1 MKAIGRAI
9 LSAIFLVL
17 TGLML
22 AAAKYAPQFVFS
34 FYPAWSRKALAA
46 LSSVSALLPIAL
58 WEVLAGLA
66 ILWLLYTFVC
76 IFTRRR
82 GFLNWLTGVLLAV
95 CVGVFLFTGLW
106 GLNHFGPGVGETL
119 GLDVREYSKEELI
132 AEIGAAALVHHVGL
146 ETDRSF
152 RNSTAYL
159 QNWLS
164 VLRND
169 KRFIVSAS
177 GKAEKAVEMI
187 LN

>member
-22 AAAKYAPQFVFS
+22 AAAKYAPQLVFS

-82 GFLNWLTGVLLAV
+82 GCLPVHG
-95 CVGVFLFTGLW
+95 
-106 GLNHFGPGVGETL
+106 TL
-119 GLDVREYSKEELI
+119 G
-132 AEIGAAALVHHVGL
+132 AEP
-146 ETDRSF
+146 
-152 RNSTAYL
+152 
-159 QNWLS
+159 
-164 VLRND
+164 LRPRRRRD
-169 KRFIVSAS
+169 ARP
-177 GKAEKAVEMI
+177 
-187 LN
+187 

>member
-106 GLNHFGPGVGETL
+106 GLNHFGPRRRR
-119 GLDVREYSKEELI
+119 DARP
-132 AEIGAAALVHHVGL
+132 
-146 ETDRSF
+146 
-152 RNSTAYL
+152 
-159 QNWLS
+159 
-164 VLRND
+164 
-169 KRFIVSAS
+169 
-177 GKAEKAVEMI
+177 
-187 LN
+187 